1 MKTTALT
8 PVCALTNRKCNQP
21 SPNPYPMKTIAL
33 IFSLLIVAMSPSSC
47 ASDPSLPD
55 TTFALRRG
63 TNIAHWLSQSEKRG
77 EERRAFFQEKDVA
90 YLADLG
96 FDHLRIP
103 VDEEQLFDEAGAIET
118 EAMNLLHQA
127 ILWCEAHQLRVI
139 VDLHILRSHH
149 FNEKEKPLW
158 TEPAAQERFFDL
170 WRTLSG
176 ELRRY
181 PSALVAY
188 ELMNE
193 PVADDPEDW
202 NRLVSKAVAVIRAQ
216 EPTRTIVIGSNRW
229 QSADTFDQLKVPTG
243 DPHLLLSFH
252 FYEPFLLTH
261 YQASWTDIADY
272 EGPVHYPGLIVQ
284 PEELAEVSAAVAQ
297 EIKPRIREYS
307 KQTLEQMMEKPLR
320 IAESLNLP
328 LYCGEWG
335 VIATAPDADRLRW
348 YQDMVQLFERHN
360 IAYAN
365 WNYKSD
371 NFGLVDGQGEP
382 QQELLDLVLSP

>member
-1 MKTTALT
+1 MKII
-8 PVCALTNRKCNQP
+8 V
-21 SPNPYPMKTIAL
+21 I
-33 IFSLLIVAMSPSSC
+33 IFSLLAVAISPSSC

-55 TTFALRRG
+55 TTFTIRRG

-103 VDEEQLFDEAGAIET
+103 VDEEQLFNEAGGVET
-118 EAMNLLHQA
+118 EAMDLLHQA
-127 ILWCEAHQLRVI
+127 IRWCQAHQLRVV

-170 WRTLSG
+170 WRTLSS
-176 ELRRY
+176 ELRQY
-181 PSALVAY
+181 PTALVAY

-193 PVADDPEDW
+193 PVADDPDDW
-202 NRLVSKAVAVIRAQ
+202 NRLVSKAVAIIREQ

-229 QSADTFDQLKVPTG
+229 QSADTFDQLNVPTG
-243 DPHLLLSFH
+243 DPHILLSFH

-261 YQASWTDIADY
+261 YQASWTDIAEYD
-272 EGPVHYPGLIVQ
+272 GPVHYPGMIVQ
-284 PEELAEVSAAVAQ
+284 PEELTEVSAAVAQ

-335 VIATAPDADRLRW
+335 VIAKAPDADRLRW

-371 NFGLVDGQGEP
+371 NFGLVNGEEEP
-382 QQELLDLVLSP
+382 QSALIDIVTSP